1 MLVAFH
7 GMTLQDAESAIA
19 MHRDESGVSIPQ
31 ITRFDGYWWLR
42 TLSPLRPRRWRPRP
56 PDVAPPGW
64 DAARA
69 TAAPCARG
77 AAALRAAPT
86 DDAAA
91 VASSSTTSGAS
102 PAMVAFQ
109 MDNCLWLFL
118 SLFGIIHVIVSAS

>member
-42 TLSPLRPRRWRPRP
+42 TLSPLRPRWQRRPA
-56 PDVAPPGW
+56 DVAPPAW